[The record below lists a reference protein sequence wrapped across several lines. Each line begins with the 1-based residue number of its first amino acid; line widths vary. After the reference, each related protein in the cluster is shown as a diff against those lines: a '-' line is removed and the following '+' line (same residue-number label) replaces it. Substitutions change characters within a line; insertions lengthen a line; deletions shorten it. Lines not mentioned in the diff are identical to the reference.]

1 MPHAEYVSAYAL
13 VTNSSASNKETN
25 NAVTLFFMQIPS
37 FHNKLL
43 EIPLVPDKTPV

>member
-13 VTNSSASNKETN
+13 VTNNSASNKETN
-25 NAVTLFFMQIPS
+25 NAVILFFMQIPS